1 MGSSF
6 LIAKPKLQ
14 PGRKSKSAMQLAA
27 RRNLMLIPSTPAA
40 LGLFSA
46 TWEHS
51 SAPDGKCQQI
61 FLSFKA
67 ITYSYRKMKWE

>member
-1 MGSSF
+1 
-6 LIAKPKLQ
+6 
-14 PGRKSKSAMQLAA
+14 
-27 RRNLMLIPSTPAA
+27 MLIPSTPAA

-51 SAPDGKCQQI
+51 SALDGKCQQI